1 MMVYG
6 RGNGRPRGTLSL
18 EIVAAAISGPADA
31 VNTAAAEAAEVAA
44 AAGAKVTQ
52 VVHRRLYSH
61 HQHHRQLPRLTQVR
75 VRLL

>member
-1 MMVYG
+1 LDAASASEPADEMMVYG

-31 VNTAAAEAAEVAA
+31 VNTAAAEAAELAAA

-52 VVHRRLYSH
+52 VVHRRLYGH
-61 HQHHRQLPRLTQVR
+61 H
-75 VRLL
+75 